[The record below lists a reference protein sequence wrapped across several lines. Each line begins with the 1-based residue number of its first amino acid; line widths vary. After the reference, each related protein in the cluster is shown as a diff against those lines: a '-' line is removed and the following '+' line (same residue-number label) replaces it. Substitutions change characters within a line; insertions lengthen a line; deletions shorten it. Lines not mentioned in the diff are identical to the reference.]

1 MTALLETRLG
11 NQRLADGANA
21 NGGVGPLVAWMGA
34 VQAQDYVGAAWALA
48 LRARGL
54 TLEAV
59 DRALAAGEVLR
70 THVLRPTWH
79 FVAPADIV
87 WLLELTGPRVKKLMR
102 TYDHRLAL
110 DTRVYTRSRSVI
122 ERALEG
128 GRQLTRSELAA
139 ALRKNRIEAAGQ
151 RLAHIVMHAEL
162 DAVICSGAR
171 RGVQFTYALV
181 TERAPGAR
189 TLPRE
194 EALATLATRYF
205 QSHGPATI
213 KDFAWWSGLT
223 MADARAAVEA
233 AKIQAQVLNAPPP
246 LGRARG
252 AHYLLPNYDEYLIAY
267 RDRGGFVDPATPR
280 LALGP
285 AMEYPHQVVLD
296 GRVAGGWRRTMTK
309 ASAQVSLRPYATPTR
324 PQSAALAA
332 QARLLGTFLGLA
344 CTIDRG

>member
-1 MTALLETRLG
+1 MTGLLETRLG
-11 NQRLADGANA
+11 NQRLNAGATV
-21 NGGVGPLVAWMGA
+21 NGDLRPLVAWMGA

-48 LRARGL
+48 LRTRGL

-59 DRALAAGEVLR
+59 DRAFAAGEILR
-70 THVLRPTWH
+70 THILRPTWH

-87 WLLELTGPRVKKLMR
+87 WLLELTGPRVKTLLR
-102 TYDHRLAL
+102 TRDHRLAL
-110 DTRVYTRSRSVI
+110 DTRVYTRSRSII

-128 GRQLTRSELAA
+128 GRQLTRSELAG

-162 DAVICSGAR
+162 EGVICSGAR
-171 RGVQFTYALV
+171 RGVQFTYGLV
-181 TERAPGAR
+181 AERAPGAR

-223 MADARAAVEA
+223 MADARAGVES
-233 AKIQAQVLNAPPP
+233 AKVQSQVLKAPPP
-246 LGRARG
+246 LGCARG

-267 RDRGGFVDPATPR
+267 RDRGGFLDPARPS
-280 LALGP
+280 LVLGP

-296 GRVAGGWRRTMTK
+296 GRVAGSWRRTMTK
-309 ASAQVSLRPYATPTR
+309 ASARVALRLYARPSR
-324 PQSAALAA
+324 PQAAALAA
-332 QARLLGTFLGLA
+332 QANLLGTFLGVPCA
-344 CTIDRG
+344 IDA